1 MTTTHWEALVDL
13 PGAPDWLM
21 ESRRAAWAKF
31 QELGWPGKGDPRYQ
45 YTDLSSIHAGAAPA
59 TPGKVSAADFQQFLT
74 GDETALL
81 VFVDGRF
88 DADLSTIPD
97 DLIAGTMERSYEHA
111 STQHH
116 FAALSQSDDPM
127 DLLHCATWQDGAF
140 VLAQGQVEGT
150 IHILHVNTGAGN
162 GRFMHHAIVADQGAS
177 LRILESHIHLA
188 DDDGLTTSFAVLVA
202 GDNAHVEHIKVQ
214 KEDRRARHIAT
225 QRNLVMRDGRL
236 HSVLVDIGG
245 TQARQAITGNL
256 VGENAEVDLQGVFFG
271 QRDQRTD
278 VYTRVDHS
286 VPHCRSNELFKGIMD
301 DNARGAFTGLVKVHP
316 GAHHSDSEQENRN
329 LLLSRKAHID
339 ASPQLEI
346 DNDDVTASHGS
357 TIGQL
362 EEDQLFFLRARGIS
376 EERARM
382 MLTRAFSSEVLESVP
397 DSTIRQLLDR
407 YLHIWFIK
415 HQEHLA

>member
-1 MTTTHWEALVDL
+1 MTTTHWDALVDL
-13 PGAPDWLM
+13 PDAPDWLM
-21 ESRRAAWAKF
+21 EARRTAWTRF
-31 QELGWPGKGDPRYQ
+31 QELGWPSKSDPRYQ
-45 YTDLSSIHAGAAPA
+45 YTDLSTIHAGATPA
-59 TPGKVSAADFQQFLT
+59 TPGQVTRADFERFLT
-74 GDETALL
+74 GDELALL
-81 VFVDGRF
+81 VFVDGRY
-88 DADLSTIPD
+88 DESLSQVPD
-97 DLIAGTMERSYEHA
+97 GLVAGPMRSAYEYP

-116 FAALSQSDDPM
+116 FASLCQSDDPM
-127 DLLHCATWQDGAF
+127 ELLHCATWQDGAF

-150 IHILHVNTGAGN
+150 VHIIHVNTGAGD
-162 GRFMHHAIVADQGAS
+162 GRFLHHAIVADEGS
-177 LRILESHIHLA
+177 DVRVLESHIHLA
-188 DDDGLTTSFAVLVA
+188 DDEGMTLSFAVLVA
-202 GDNAHVEHIKVQ
+202 GTNARLEHIKVQ

-225 QRNLVMRDGRL
+225 QRNLVMQDGRL
-236 HSVLVDIGG
+236 HSVLIDIGG
-245 TQARQAITGNL
+245 TQARQAITGTM
-256 VGENAEVDLQGVFFG
+256 VGQNAEVDLQGVFFG

-278 VYTRVDHS
+278 VWTRVDHQ

-301 DNARGAFTGLVKVHP
+301 DSARGAFTGLVKVHP
-316 GAHHSDSEQENRN
+316 GAHHSESEQENRN
-329 LLLSRKAHID
+329 LLLSDKAHID

-346 DNDDVTASHGS
+346 DNDDVSASHGS

-382 MLTRAFSSEVLESVP
+382 MLTRAFASEVLESVP